1 MLGCRSSP
9 EMLGVAKMRKRRVES
24 GQEGEAERAG
34 VEPGEPEPSVEELG
48 EVGPSEPE
56 LVGPVRSE
64 FPTRLV
70 LEPIGFLRNS
80 LETKVQA
87 ARQPRAAGGTPARIE
102 LLPGRNFEH
111 ALEDLA
117 GWELIWVLFW
127 FHQNSGW
134 RPKVLPPR
142 STTGRKGV
150 FATRSPHRPNPI
162 GMSVVRLER
171 VDGLILHI
179 RDADMLDGTPV
190 LDLKPYVAYTDAHP
204 DAGTGWLEDAA
215 RLGTVAQPSDP
226 VRAYDV
232 KFEALAAEQAR
243 WIEVHTG
250 LTIRERIQSTLA
262 LGPAP
267 HPYRRIRRVDGG
279 MQLAVK
285 EWRVR
290 FVVVERDVCVV
301 EIYSGFRASQ
311 LAAAGGDESLQLH
324 CEFVRIWPRE

>member
-1 MLGCRSSP
+1 MVGIANMS
-9 EMLGVAKMRKRRVES
+9 KRRVES
-24 GQEGEAERAG
+24 AQEGE
-34 VEPGEPEPSVEELG
+34 VEPGGPE
-48 EVGPSEPE
+48 
-56 LVGPVRSE
+56 RSD
-64 FPTRLV
+64 FPARLM

-87 ARQPRAAGGTPARIE
+87 ARQPRAAAGTPARIE

-117 GWELIWVLFW
+117 GWELIWVIFW
-127 FHQNSGW
+127 FHQNPGW

-171 VDGLILHI
+171 VDGLTLHI

-204 DAGTGWLEDAA
+204 DAGTGWLEDTG
-215 RLGTVAQPSDP
+215 RPGTPAQPSDP

-232 KFEALAAEQAR
+232 QFEALAAEQAR
-243 WIEVHTG
+243 WIEVHTE
-250 LTIRERIQSTLA
+250 LAIRERIQSTLA

-267 HPYRRIRRVDGG
+267 HPYRRIRRVDAG
-279 MQLAVK
+279 MQLSVK

-290 FVVVERDVCVV
+290 FAVVERDVRVI

-311 LAAAGGDESLQLH
+311 LEAGGGDESLRLH
-324 CEFVRIWPRE
+324 REFVAIWPQEPKSVVTRG